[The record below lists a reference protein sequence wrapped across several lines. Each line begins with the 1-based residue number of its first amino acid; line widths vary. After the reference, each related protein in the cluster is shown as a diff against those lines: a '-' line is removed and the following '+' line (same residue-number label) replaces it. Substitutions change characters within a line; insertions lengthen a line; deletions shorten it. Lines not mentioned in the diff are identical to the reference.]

1 MRIAV
6 DLMGGDNAP
15 EAIFRG
21 AMNAAREHPAWE
33 YLLVGT
39 HEALDRR
46 QELPENATLVYCNSV
61 MAMDEDVRGLMK
73 KRDSS
78 IWIATELVKKGEA
91 DAIVSAGSTA
101 AQMAC
106 ATLLLGRVPHVERPA
121 IGTIIPTLEGGRF
134 LLDVGANV
142 DCGEQQL
149 VQFARMGEIYSRL
162 IQGVERPRVGLLVNG
177 TEPHKG
183 NNASRAAYALLQ
195 DSGLNFI
202 GNLEGRD
209 ILTGGYDVL
218 VCDGMSGNVAIKC
231 IEGTTSALMKLIK
244 QELTASPKR
253 ALGAA
258 LVKDGFTSIK
268 ARFDY
273 EEYGGA
279 PLLGV
284 KGVSIVCH
292 GSSGPRAIHQALE
305 LAASCFDSGLIEAL
319 TKELDREEVKGD
331 A

>member
-6 DLMGGDNAP
+6 DIMGGDNAP

-21 AMNAAREHPAWE
+21 AMQAARQHPAWE

-39 HEALDRR
+39 HAALDERK
-46 QELPENATLVYCNSV
+46 ELPENVDLVFCNSV
-61 MAMDEDVRGLMK
+61 MGMDEDVRGLMK

-78 IWIATELVKKGEA
+78 IWMATELVKKGEA
-91 DAIVSAGSTA
+91 DAVVSAGSTA
-101 AQMAC
+101 AQMAS
-106 ATLLLGRVPHVERPA
+106 ATLLLGRVPGVERPA
-121 IGTIIPTLEGGRF
+121 IGTVVPTLEGPRF

-149 VQFARMGEIYSRL
+149 VQFARMGEVYARL
-162 IQGVERPRVGLLVNG
+162 VQGVERPRLALLVNG

-183 NNASRAAYALLQ
+183 NNASRAAYAVLQ
-195 DSGLNFI
+195 ESGLNFI

-209 ILTGGYDVL
+209 ILKGGYDVL
-218 VCDGMSGNVAIKC
+218 VCDGMSGNVAIKTV
-231 IEGTTSALMKLIK
+231 EGTMSVLMKLIK

-258 LVKDGFTSIK
+258 LVKDGFADIK
-268 ARFDY
+268 ERFDY

-292 GSSGPRAIHQALE
+292 GSSDVRAIYQALE
-305 LAASCFDSGLIEAL
+305 LAASCFDSQLVETLAR
-319 TKELDREEVKGD
+319 ELGGTELND
-331 A
+331 

>member
-6 DLMGGDNAP
+6 DLMGGDKAP
-15 EAIFRG
+15 EALFRG
-21 AMNAAREHPAWE
+21 AMSAAREHPAWE

-39 HEALDRR
+39 HRVLDERR
-46 QELPENATLVYCNSV
+46 ELPENATLVFCNSV
-61 MAMDEDVRGLMK
+61 MEMDEDVRNLMK

-78 IWIATELVKKGEA
+78 IWMATELVKNGDA
-91 DAIVSAGSTA
+91 DAVVSAGSTA

-106 ATLLLGRVPHVERPA
+106 ATLLLGRVPNVERPA
-121 IGTIIPTLEGGRF
+121 IGTVVPTLEGGRF

-142 DCGEQQL
+142 DCSEQQL

-162 IQGVERPRVGLLVNG
+162 IQGIARPRVALLVNG

-209 ILTGGYDVL
+209 ILSGGYDVL

-231 IEGTTSALMKLIK
+231 IEGSLSVMMKLIK
-244 QELTASPKR
+244 QELTANPKR

-258 LVKDGFTSIK
+258 LVKDGFGKIK
-268 ARFDY
+268 DRFDY

-284 KGVSIVCH
+284 KGISIVCH
-292 GSSGPRAIHQALE
+292 GSSGPRAIFKALE
-305 LAASCFDSGLIEAL
+305 LAAACYDSDLVGIL
-319 TKELDREEVKGD
+319 TKEL

>member
-21 AMNAAREHPAWE
+21 AMNAARRHPAWE
-33 YLLVGT
+33 YILVGT
-39 HEALDRR
+39 HEALDERK
-46 QELPENATLVYCNSV
+46 ELPDNATLVFCNSV
-61 MAMDEDVRGLMK
+61 MDMDEDVRNLMK

-78 IWIATELVKKGEA
+78 IWMATELVKKNEA
-91 DAIVSAGSTA
+91 DAVVSAGSTA

-106 ATLLLGRVPHVERPA
+106 AALLLGRIPGVDRPA
-121 IGTIIPTLEGGRF
+121 IGTVVPTLEGARF
-134 LLDVGANV
+134 LLDAGANV
-142 DCGEQQL
+142 DCGEEQL
-149 VQFARMGEIYSRL
+149 VQFARMGEVYSRL
-162 IQGVERPRVGLLVNG
+162 IQGAEQPRVALLVNG

-183 NNASRAAYALLQ
+183 NNASRGAYALLQ

-202 GNLEGRD
+202 GNMEARD
-209 ILTGGYDVL
+209 ILQGGYDVL
-218 VCDGMSGNVAIKC
+218 VCDGMSGNIAVKC
-231 IEGTTSALMKLIK
+231 VEGAMTVMMKLLK
-244 QELTASPKR
+244 KELTATPKR

-258 LVKDGFTSIK
+258 LAKDGFAK
-268 ARFDY
+268 VKDRFDY

-292 GSSGPRAIHQALE
+292 GSSGPRAIYQALE
-305 LAASCFDSGLIEAL
+305 LAASCFDSGLIETL
-319 TKELDREEVKGD
+319 TKELTPTEQ

>member
-21 AMNAAREHPAWE
+21 AMNAARKHPAWE
-33 YLLVGT
+33 YILVGT
-39 HEALDRR
+39 HEALDERK
-46 QELPENATLVYCNSV
+46 ELPDNATLVFCNSV
-61 MAMDEDVRGLMK
+61 MDMDEDVRNLMK

-78 IWIATELVKKGEA
+78 IWMATELVKKNEA
-91 DAIVSAGSTA
+91 DAVVSAGSTA

-106 ATLLLGRVPHVERPA
+106 ATLLLGRIPGVDRPA
-121 IGTIIPTLEGGRF
+121 IGTVVPTLEGARF
-134 LLDVGANV
+134 LLDAGANV
-142 DCGEQQL
+142 DCGEEQL
-149 VQFARMGEIYSRL
+149 VQFARMGEVYSRL
-162 IQGVERPRVGLLVNG
+162 IQGAEQPRVALLVNG

-202 GNLEGRD
+202 GNMEARD
-209 ILTGGYDVL
+209 VLKGGYDVL
-218 VCDGMSGNVAIKC
+218 VCDGMSGNIAVKSV
-231 IEGTTSALMKLIK
+231 EGAMTVMMKLLK
-244 QELTASPKR
+244 KELTSTPKR

-258 LVKDGFTSIK
+258 LAKDGFAK
-268 ARFDY
+268 VKDRFDY

-292 GSSGPRAIHQALE
+292 GSSGPRAIYQALE
-305 LAASCFDSGLIEAL
+305 LAASCFDSGLIETL
-319 TKELDREEVKGD
+319 TKELTPTEQ

>member
-1 MRIAV
+1 
-6 DLMGGDNAP
+6 
-15 EAIFRG
+15 
-21 AMNAAREHPAWE
+21 MNAARKHPAWE

-39 HEALDRR
+39 HEALDLKK
-46 QELPENATLVYCNSV
+46 ELPENATLVYCDSV
-61 MAMDEDVRGLMK
+61 MAMDEDVRNLMK

-91 DAIVSAGSTA
+91 DALVSAGSTA

-106 ATLLLGRVPHVERPA
+106 ATLLLGRVPNVDRPA
-121 IGTIIPTLEGGRF
+121 IGTVIPTLEGGRF

-149 VQFARMGEIYSRL
+149 VQFARMGEVYSRL
-162 IQGVERPRVGLLVNG
+162 IQGVERPRIALLVNG

-183 NNASRAAYALLQ
+183 NNVSRAAYAVLQ
-195 DSGLNFI
+195 ESDLNFI

-209 ILTGGYDVL
+209 ILNGGYDVL
-218 VCDGMSGNVAIKC
+218 VCDGLSGNVAIKSV
-231 IEGTTSALMKLIK
+231 EGAMQAMMKLIK
-244 QELTASPKR
+244 KELTATPKL

-258 LVKDGFTSIK
+258 LVRSGFDKVK

-292 GSSGPRAIHQALE
+292 GSSGPRAIFQALE
-305 LAASCFDSGLIEAL
+305 LAASCFDSGLVESL
-319 TKELDREEVKGD
+319 TREL

>member
-6 DLMGGDNAP
+6 DIMGGDNAP

-21 AMNAAREHPAWE
+21 AIQAARQHPAWQ

-39 HEALDRR
+39 HAALDERK
-46 QELPENATLVYCNSV
+46 ELPENVDLVFCNSV
-61 MAMDEDVRGLMK
+61 MGMDEDVRGLMK

-78 IWIATELVKKGEA
+78 IWMATELVKKGEA
-91 DAIVSAGSTA
+91 DAVVSAGSTA
-101 AQMAC
+101 AQMAS
-106 ATLLLGRVPHVERPA
+106 ATLLLGRVPGVERPA
-121 IGTIIPTLEGGRF
+121 IGTVVPTLEGPRF

-149 VQFARMGEIYSRL
+149 VQFARMGEVYARL
-162 IQGVERPRVGLLVNG
+162 VQGVERPRLALLVNG

-183 NNASRAAYALLQ
+183 NNASRAAYAVLQ
-195 DSGLNFI
+195 ESGLNFI
-202 GNLEGRD
+202 GNMEGRD
-209 ILTGGYDVL
+209 ILKGGYDVL
-218 VCDGMSGNVAIKC
+218 VCDGMSGNLAIKTV
-231 IEGTTSALMKLIK
+231 EGTMSVLMKLIK
-244 QELTASPKR
+244 KELTSSPKR

-258 LVKDGFTSIK
+258 LVKDGFADIK
-268 ARFDY
+268 ERFDY

-292 GSSGPRAIHQALE
+292 GSSGVRAIYQALE
-305 LAASCFDSGLIEAL
+305 LAASCFDSQLVETLAR
-319 TKELDREEVKGD
+319 ELGGTELND
-331 A
+331 

>member
-21 AMNAAREHPAWE
+21 AMNAARRHPAWE
-33 YLLVGT
+33 YILVGT
-39 HEALDRR
+39 HEALDERK
-46 QELPENATLVYCNSV
+46 ELPDNATLVFCNSV
-61 MAMDEDVRGLMK
+61 MDMDEDVRNLMK

-78 IWIATELVKKGEA
+78 IWMATELVKKNEA
-91 DAIVSAGSTA
+91 DAVVSAGSTA

-106 ATLLLGRVPHVERPA
+106 AALLLGRIPGVDRPA
-121 IGTIIPTLEGGRF
+121 IGTVVPTLEGARF
-134 LLDVGANV
+134 LLDAGANV
-142 DCGEQQL
+142 DCTEEQL
-149 VQFARMGEIYSRL
+149 VQFARMGEVYSRL
-162 IQGVERPRVGLLVNG
+162 IQGVEQPRVALLVNG

-202 GNLEGRD
+202 GNMEARD
-209 ILTGGYDVL
+209 ILKGGYDVL
-218 VCDGMSGNVAIKC
+218 VCDGMSGNIAVKC
-231 IEGTTSALMKLIK
+231 VEGAMTVMMKLLK
-244 QELTASPKR
+244 KELTATPKR

-258 LVKDGFTSIK
+258 LAKDGFAK
-268 ARFDY
+268 VKDRFDY

-284 KGVSIVCH
+284 KGVSVVCH
-292 GSSGPRAIHQALE
+292 GSSGPRAIYKALE
-305 LAASCFDSGLIEAL
+305 LAASCFDSGLIETL
-319 TKELDREEVKGD
+319 TKELTPTEQ

>member
-21 AMNAAREHPAWE
+21 AMNAARQHPAWE

-39 HEALDRR
+39 HKALDERK
-46 QELPENATLVYCNSV
+46 ELPDNATLVFCNSV

-78 IWIATELVKKGEA
+78 IWMATELVKKGEA
-91 DAIVSAGSTA
+91 DAVVSAGSTA

-106 ATLLLGRVPHVERPA
+106 ATLLLGRIPGVERPA
-121 IGTIIPTLEGGRF
+121 IGTLIPTLEGPRF

-142 DCGEQQL
+142 DCSEQQL
-149 VQFARMGEIYSRL
+149 VQFARMGEVYSRL
-162 IQGVERPRVGLLVNG
+162 IQGVERPRVALLVNG

-183 NNASRAAYALLQ
+183 NNASRAAYALLEESRL
-195 DSGLNFI
+195 DFI

-209 ILTGGYDVL
+209 ILRGGYDVL

-231 IEGTTSALMKLIK
+231 IEGTTSTLMKLIK
-244 QELTASPKR
+244 KELTASPTL
-253 ALGAA
+253 AVGAA
-258 LVKDGFTSIK
+258 LAKGGFDRIRS
-268 ARFDY
+268 RFDY

-292 GSSGPRAIHQALE
+292 GSSGPRAIFQALE
-305 LAASCFDSGLIEAL
+305 LAASCFDSGLVE
-319 TKELDREEVKGD
+319 TLDREL